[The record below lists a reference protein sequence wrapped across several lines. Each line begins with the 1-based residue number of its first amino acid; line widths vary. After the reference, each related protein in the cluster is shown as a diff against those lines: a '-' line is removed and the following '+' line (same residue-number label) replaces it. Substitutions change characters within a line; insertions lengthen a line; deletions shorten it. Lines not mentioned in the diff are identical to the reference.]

1 MCLSNQQGEIIMNSD
16 NIWKVVIGAALIYV
30 VDSYALN
37 NLVDRFQE
45 QENYDQLCVMD
56 TFSNGM
62 VTKTFLRKANKEVT
76 IEEYGLYKYLYA
88 NRAIRKA
95 MGQC

>member
-1 MCLSNQQGEIIMNSD
+1 MNS
-16 NIWKVVIGAALIYV
+16 NAIWSGVIGAVLIYA

-37 NLVDRFQE
+37 NLVDKFQE
-45 QENYDQLCVMD
+45 QENYEQLCVMD

-62 VTKTFLRKANKEVT
+62 VTKSFLRKANKQVT

-95 MGQC
+95 MEQC